1 MEIFFLNLR
10 HFEVLKIRRISKIL
24 KKTKKP
30 EVVLNSNEEM
40 GKNCLKQ

>member
-24 KKTKKP
+24 KKPKKP
-30 EVVLNSNEEM
+30 EVVVNSNEEM
-40 GKNCLKQ
+40 GKNFLKQ